1 MKRERK
7 RKRRDKGREKRKK
20 KRKEAGYQLQFC
32 RQQVVVQRG
41 QKALDPTPIN
51 ATLCLIV
58 NTSPPTYLEKRSAG
72 LACKSGWCGFF
83 FYPPPPPNIF
93 AYFATAGVTIT
104 YQCLASIIP
113 NSDPLTNPGSA
124 PGAPPKRLLNS
135 FFSTLPPPPPPPT
148 KGPFVLFE
156 ESIDILCFGTLSVTP
171 TTTTIIILSPQNW
184 TIINIWLSRQN
195 IWINCKYV
203 DWDSQTLFD

>member
-72 LACKSGWCGFF
+72 PACKSGWCGIF
-83 FYPPPPPNIF
+83 FYPPQKKKKKKKIIF

-104 YQCLASIIP
+104 YQYLASIIP
-113 NSDPLTNPGSA
+113 NWAPLTNPRSV
-124 PGAPPKRLLNS
+124 PGAPPPPKEAPQQ
-135 FFSTLPPPPPPPT
+135 FFFYTAPPPPPPT

-156 ESIDILCFGTLSVTP
+156 ESIDILCFGTLSFTP

-184 TIINIWLSRQN
+184 TIIN
-195 IWINCKYV
+195 
-203 DWDSQTLFD
+203 F

>member
-1 MKRERK
+1 M
-7 RKRRDKGREKRKK
+7 
-20 KRKEAGYQLQFC
+20 
-32 RQQVVVQRG
+32 
-41 QKALDPTPIN
+41 IN
-51 ATLCLIV
+51 EGIGF
-58 NTSPPTYLEKRSAG
+58 LEKRSAG
-72 LACKSGWCGFF
+72 SACKSGWCGFF
-83 FYPPPPPNIF
+83 FNPPPLKLF

-113 NSDPLTNPGSA
+113 NWAPLTNPRSA
-124 PGAPPKRLLNS
+124 PGAPQRGS
-135 FFSTLPPPPPPPT
+135 STVFFYTAPPPSSPT

-195 IWINCKYV
+195 ISINCKYV
-203 DWDSQTLFD
+203 N